1 MQQAQRRHLLEIY
14 QAALQGVDGRSR
26 VYASCREME
35 LPRAPVRVVAIGKA
49 ASAMTRGAL
58 DAWNPHI
65 ERVLLIT
72 KYGYSDPVLAMEPRI
87 ETIEAGHPYPDENSL
102 VAGRALLDFLAVVPP
117 QVRLL
122 FLISGG
128 TSSLVEVLREGITL
142 EQLRQV
148 NEWLLAHSFNIH
160 QINRVRKTMS
170 LIKGGGLC
178 SHVHARTTDVFLIS
192 DVPDDNPADI
202 GSGLLIPGT
211 ETSLEDLPVPGWLRD
226 LLRPVSTGQA
236 QSTGQEMRTQVIARN
251 RDAMVAA
258 AARAES
264 LGYRVFIEDEP
275 LQGDAVVMARKIC
288 AYLRGAEPGIHIWGG
303 ETSVQLPDRPGQGGR
318 NQHLA
323 LAAAIEVQGTDT
335 IALLAAGTDGSDG
348 PGEEA
353 GASIDGQTV
362 ARGEVEELDAR
373 ACLQKADAG
382 TFLQASADLIQTGPT
397 GTNVMDLVIALKQ

>member
-1 MQQAQRRHLLEIY
+1 MQ
-14 QAALQGVDGRSR
+14 
-26 VYASCREME
+26 SC
-35 LPRAPVRVVAIGKA
+35 A
-49 ASAMTRGAL
+49 
-58 DAWNPHI
+58 
-65 ERVLLIT
+65 
-72 KYGYSDPVLAMEPRI
+72 
-87 ETIEAGHPYPDENSL
+87 
-102 VAGRALLDFLAVVPP
+102 
-117 QVRLL
+117 
-122 FLISGG
+122 
-128 TSSLVEVLREGITL
+128 
-142 EQLRQV
+142 
-148 NEWLLAHSFNIH
+148 
-160 QINRVRKTMS
+160 
-170 LIKGGGLC
+170 C
-178 SHVHARTTDVFLIS
+178 TDDLFLIS

-303 ETSVQLPDRPGQGGR
+303 ETSVQLPDRPGHGGR

-323 LAAAIEVQGTDT
+323 LAAAIELQGMET